1 MTYSSEINLVSTT
14 KCKNLIS
21 FALANNNIVVF
32 DLNSGIERTCVHIDN
47 QELIKQIGFL
57 PITQSS
63 KSLNLTNEAKLII
76 ETILVCLTADGK
88 IYLVDCSLG
97 PAYKPRLI
105 FEPQYAN
112 QDDKLVQII
121 ISYHIPDLLIC
132 ISETKKIYAFDL
144 KKQKLVC
151 ELLNEIDKKL
161 KYEIA
166 LDECLKAAL
175 AFKSHN
181 LYIKSIIQLV
191 DDDEKQTTGL
201 VCQSLN
207 LIPILDEYFGTTIQL
222 YPTCLPI
229 NANLNDR
236 IKNLMR
242 LR

>member
-1 MTYSSEINLVSTT
+1 MSYSSEINLISTT

-47 QELIKQIGFL
+47 HEPIKQIGFL

-63 KSLNLTNEAKLII
+63 KSLTLTNEAKLII

-112 QDDKLVQII
+112 QDDKLVQVNILD
-121 ISYHIPDLLIC
+121 HIPDLLVC
-132 ISETKKIYAFDL
+132 ISETKKIYLYDL
-144 KKQKLVC
+144 TKQKLMC
-151 ELLNEIDKKL
+151 ELLNEIDKKIKYDIVLDDIL
-161 KYEIA
+161 KIS
-166 LDECLKAAL
+166 L
-175 AFKSHN
+175 AYKSRNLYFKSV
-181 LYIKSIIQLV
+181 KS
-191 DDDEKQTTGL
+191 DDEQQMGL
-201 VCQSLN
+201 ICQSLN
-207 LIPILDEYFGTTIQL
+207 LMSILDDYFGTTIQF
-222 YPTCLPI
+222 YSNCLPI
-229 NANLNDR
+229 NANLNER